1 MVNLALFASR
11 DTVSAFMDVMISK
24 TCTTHTALCYN
35 WPYITS
41 EAHGIYTVPVFAFGS
56 GMNFLREYLKKSVEE
71 FFLKFLSRV
80 EETQTLVR
88 SNFCF

>member
-1 MVNLALFASR
+1 MVNFAVFAAR
-11 DTVSAFMDVMISK
+11 DTTSTFMDVMIPQ
-24 TCTTHTALCYN
+24 TCTTHTALRYN

-41 EAHGIYTVPVFAFGS
+41 EARGIKSFPVFAFVC
-56 GMNFLREYLKKSVEE
+56 GMHLFRECLKKSVEE

>member
-1 MVNLALFASR
+1 MVNLAVFASR
-11 DTVSAFMDVMISK
+11 DTVSAFMDVMIPQ
-24 TCTTHTALCYN
+24 TCTTHTALRYN

-41 EAHGIYTVPVFAFGS
+41 EAHGIKSFPVFAFVC
-56 GMNFLREYLKKSVEE
+56 GMHLFRECLKESVEKL
-71 FFLKFLSRV
+71 FLKFLSWV

>member
-1 MVNLALFASR
+1 MVN
-11 DTVSAFMDVMISK
+11 SAFCTIRGFFGTFMNVMIAK

-35 WPYITS
+35 WPNITS
-41 EAHGIYTVPVFAFGS
+41 EAHGIESFPVFAFVC
-56 GMNFLREYLKKSVEE
+56 GMHLFRVCLKKSVEE

-88 SNFCF
+88 SYFCF